1 MLDMVRHKG
10 MEFITM
16 RAYFIIIQNICCD
29 DAERIRLEYSV
40 GAKTLTSIDISGLLF
55 KGLGRGCGKAT
66 KGSYTSDLG
75 NQFDIPLRWSY
86 LGFDPSKVDKINLM
100 AVRWGRFSTPFSHQ
114 PTVCLP

>member
-16 RAYFIIIQNICCD
+16 RAYFIIIY
-29 DAERIRLEYSV
+29 RIFAVMMSNVFGWSKNVDINCRFWTVLGF
-40 GAKTLTSIDISGLLF
+40 GAGLRQSN
-55 KGLGRGCGKAT
+55 KRS
-66 KGSYTSDLG
+66 SYTSDLG

-100 AVRWGRFSTPFSHQ
+100 AVRCCRSSTPFSHQ
-114 PTVCLP
+114 RTVCLP